1 MFIERIDVER
11 FGALDHTTIDRLG
24 PGVQVLY
31 GTNETG
37 KTTLLEFVRAVFFGY
52 EGLFRRGVLDARKP
66 CAGKLLVRMPP
77 ERMLLSIER
86 RHEGPELAAVT
97 NESYADDVVGLG
109 GDAGDLIRITDVDP
123 RHDQAGRHKVYL
135 QDVVGDIDE
144 TTFTSVMAFGLDE
157 LHELRTLEPEGCGR
171 RLYELAAG
179 LDRSTVARVLG
190 HLHDAMRR
198 LDSADPTVSPL
209 AALEARRTDTLERI
223 AAAGAPALAAGGLWM
238 ELSHLDAEIAGIE
251 PRIEAALRAEDVV
264 RGVLALEPLHAEW
277 RRTSDELSALES
289 VPLVHADRDAWRLAN
304 RRLRRFER
312 TAKTRKKLRAKLA
325 RQLREL
331 PAESAVWKKRAAVAA
346 VLEEAPKLERLAADA
361 TRAESHAR
369 LAARRFGEQVGV
381 AGLSRVVPIAANLDV
396 DGASVPDVLLPEGF
410 ALSFGPLRSRARDCS
425 RASSELVEAKRAVA
439 EARRSLDDTKG
450 SVKGAG
456 GGLAGLTIAE
466 AIAQAAARAG
476 AIRKRITA
484 GDQLA
489 ELDRAIARIDR
500 EVTESVGSQLVPAPW
515 LLGLGGLFTIG
526 TGMLLSGLLLPR
538 EVTGSMAYA
547 MAALG
552 LAGAGVA
559 SVTTWSLDKNSTVR
573 LEALRHQLEVAK
585 EQREELLKQC
595 GTLDGT
601 IPADATLSLDRRLA
615 QAQAE
620 VERLEE
626 LLAREGSMHVLADR
640 VTLAEQAVARALE
653 ARTAA
658 RGRWR
663 KALAHRGL
671 PTTLSPREVRQVA
684 AHRHTLLTL
693 DDDRRR
699 LSEESRHK
707 REELAAFS
715 RRIDEVLVE
724 CELVPETTAV
734 DHLKLLEERLDAERI
749 TIRRRSQLTRRLESA
764 RRRHR
769 SMVRQVRV
777 AERAVREFFVRWG
790 VTAEPEFLAKVD
802 RRPEYE
808 EARAAAAIAEQSWA
822 DARRKTTEPPEVDRW
837 LTEAQVV
844 PLARRLAEARDVT
857 LRHRAAL
864 AAASE
869 RRQAVAA
876 RVETAANDHTLE
888 SLQVDLA
895 GIEERLAEQQQ
906 RRNLLHRAHVLLEQT
921 RAAVA
926 RDHQPPVLREASRW
940 LSRLTEGRYPSITTA
955 IDEARLEVHDTD
967 GEIWNP
973 ERLSRGTREQVF
985 LALRL
990 ALIRDL
996 GRHDVSLPVVMDD
1009 ALVNFDDA
1017 RARSAARVLVEF
1029 TAEQAADRQMLVLT
1043 CHEHV
1048 ARTFAA
1054 AGAHVRSFSD
1064 PAPLWGDVAPLAPA
1078 TAVVVAPGVA
1088 SGPRALPPEPAARPA
1103 REPARVVE
1111 PVVMAAPEPAAD
1123 DGTAW
1128 PAEAFFFG
1136 GSRSPGPTG
1145 ERPHPAPRRRR
1156 ARTP

>member
-1 MFIERIDVER
+1 MFIERIEVER
-11 FGALDHTTIDRLG
+11 FGALDRTTIDRLG

-37 KTTLLEFVRAVFFGY
+37 KTTLLEFVRAVFFGF

-66 CAGKLLVRMPP
+66 CAGRLLVRTPP
-77 ERMLLSIER
+77 ERTLISIER
-86 RHEGPELAAVT
+86 RHEGPEIAALS

-109 GDAGDLIRITDVDP
+109 GDAGDLIRITDIDP
-123 RHDQAGRHKVYL
+123 RNEGGRPKIYL

-157 LHELRTLEPEGCGR
+157 LHELRTLEPEGCGS

-190 HLHDAMRR
+190 HLRDAMKR
-198 LDSADPTVSPL
+198 LDSTDPTVSPI
-209 AALEARRTDTLERI
+209 ASLEARRTDALERL
-223 AAAGAPALAAGGLWM
+223 AAAGSPAFAAGGLWM
-238 ELSHLDAEIAGIE
+238 ELAHLEAEIAAIE
-251 PRIEAALRAEDVV
+251 PRIEAALAAESVI

-277 RRTSDELSALES
+277 RATAERLAALES
-289 VPLVHADRDAWRLAN
+289 VPLVHADRDLWRLAN
-304 RRLRRFER
+304 RRLRRAER
-312 TAKTRKKLRAKLA
+312 TAKKRKKLRGKLA

-331 PAESAVWKKRAAVAA
+331 PLESPVWKKRAVVAA
-346 VLEEAPKLERLAADA
+346 VIEEAPKLERLASEAA
-361 TRAESHAR
+361 RAESHAR
-369 LAARRFGEQVGV
+369 LAARRFGEQVGI

-396 DGASVPDVLLPEGF
+396 DGESIPDVLLPEGF
-410 ALSFGPLRSRARDCS
+410 ALSFGPLRSRARECS
-425 RASSELVEAKRAVA
+425 RASREVMEAKRGLA
-439 EARRSLDDTKG
+439 EAKRSLDDTRG

-456 GGLAGLTIAE
+456 STLAGLTIAE
-466 AIAQAAARAG
+466 AIEQASSRAAL
-476 AIRKRITA
+476 IRKRITA

-489 ELDRAIARIDR
+489 ELERGIARIDR
-500 EVTESVGSQLVPAPW
+500 EVAESAGNQLVPVPW
-515 LLGLGGLFTIG
+515 LLALGGLFTLG
-526 TGMLLSGLLLPR
+526 VGGLLSALLLPR

-552 LAGAGVA
+552 LAAAGVA
-559 SVTTWSLDKNSTVR
+559 SVTTWSLDNNTTSR
-573 LEALRHQLEVAK
+573 LEALRRQLEAAK
-585 EQREELLKQC
+585 KHREELLIQC
-595 GTLDGT
+595 GSLDGK
-601 IPADATLSLDRRLA
+601 IPTDAATSLDRRLA
-615 QAQAE
+615 LAQAE
-620 VERLEE
+620 VDRLEE
-626 LLAREGSMHVLADR
+626 LLAREGSMHVLTDR
-640 VTLAEQAVARALE
+640 VALAEQSVARAIE

-671 PTTLSPREVRQVA
+671 PANLSPREVRQIA

-699 LSEESRHK
+699 LSEDARQK
-707 REELAAFS
+707 REELAAFG

-724 CELVPETTAV
+724 CELVPESTPQ
-734 DHLKLLEERLDAERI
+734 DHLKLLEERLDADR
-749 TIRRRSQLTRRLESA
+749 TAIRRRGQLTRRLESA
-764 RRRHR
+764 RRRHK
-769 SMVRQVRV
+769 SVLRQVHV

-790 VTAEPEFLAKVD
+790 VTTEQEFLAKVD

-808 EARAAAAIAEQSWA
+808 ESRAAAATAEMAWSE
-822 DARRKTTEPPEVDRW
+822 ARRRTTEPPEVDRW
-837 LTEAQVV
+837 LAEAHVV
-844 PLARRLAEARDVT
+844 PLAKRLAEARET
-857 LRHRAAL
+857 TQRHRTAL
-864 AAASE
+864 ATASE
-869 RRQAVAA
+869 RRQAVMD
-876 RVETAANDHTLE
+876 RVEIAAHDHSLE
-888 SLQVDLA
+888 SLQAEVA
-895 GIEERLAEQQQ
+895 AVEESLLLQQQ
-906 RRNLLHRAHVLLEQT
+906 RRDLLHRAHVLLEQT

-940 LSRLTEGRYPSITTA
+940 LSRLTDGRYPSITTA
-955 IDEARLEVHDTD
+955 IDEARLEVHDVAGD
-967 GEIWNP
+967 VWNP

-1009 ALVNFDDA
+1009 ALVNFDDT

-1029 TAEQAADRQMLVLT
+1029 VAEQAADRQMLVLT

-1064 PAPLWGDVAPLAPA
+1064 PAPLWGRTAPA
-1078 TAVVVAPGVA
+1078 A
-1088 SGPRALPPEPAARPA
+1088 SDARPA
-1103 REPARVVE
+1103 AVMPTPAALVEVAQPAAE
-1111 PVVMAAPEPAAD
+1111 PVNPHD
-1123 DGTAW
+1123 LW

-1136 GSRSPGPTG
+1136 RTGRGS
-1145 ERPHPAPRRRR
+1145 
-1156 ARTP
+1156 